1 MTTFAFPF
9 MTNTL
14 LHLNLMKQFFKLFET
29 FLSMKIILI
38 LKLSTYKKRFHP
50 FQSCERVS
58 FDIRKVLH
66 SLLLKFK
73 TALSPKP

>member
-14 LHLNLMKQFFKLFET
+14 LHLNLVKQSFKLFET

-50 FQSCERVS
+50 CQSCKTVS
-58 FDIRKVLH
+58 LNIRKVLH

-73 TALSPKP
+73 TAL

>member
-50 FQSCERVS
+50 CQSCKAVS
-58 FDIRKVLH
+58 LNIRKVLH
-66 SLLLKFK
+66 SFVLTTL
-73 TALSPKP
+73 